1 MISTSD
7 LYSIVKELGEN
18 IVINQT
24 IGDVDSEIN
33 AIFSAT
39 TDRKTKYDLWGNLAI
54 DNSNEIPSIEGAY
67 FTRAIEP
74 NSKYLIYAQEK
85 NAGYSPYLSNIHCF
99 KCTDKITLK
108 RKIKSYDEW
117 GNKVSNYQSFAD
129 NVHAYCVLQ
138 NKLDKFSSDGTFD
151 ESRYTIVIP
160 SRFML
165 SRGDRIVKTGFV
177 AGLEKLLEYEIESAE
192 TSLIE
197 KTEVGNYLYGV
208 AQYQARYIG
217 EATEDKY
224 SVTISL
230 NNCTANKNNP
240 TKVSDYNYAELT
252 FIPQT
257 GYEMPRNITV
267 TNAEYV
273 WDCVHGKLILFKAT
287 GNVSVSITAISEYQ
301 PPTLENEY
309 LTISQA

>member
-1 MISTSD
+1 MINTSD
-7 LYSIVKELGEN
+7 LYTMVKELGES
-18 IVINQT
+18 IT
-24 IGDVDSEIN
+24 ITQNMGGIESTTD
-33 AIFSAT
+33 AKFSST

-54 DNSNEIPSIEGAY
+54 DNNAEFPEIEGAY
-67 FTRAIEP
+67 ITRSIEP
-74 NSKYLIYAQEK
+74 NAKYLIYSQEQ
-85 NAGYSPYLSNIHCF
+85 NVGYPSYLSNIFCL

-117 GNKVSNYQSFAD
+117 GNKKNDYQSFAE
-129 NVHAYCVLQ
+129 NVYANCVLQ
-138 NKLDKFSSDGTFD
+138 SRLDKFSSDGTFD
-151 ESRYTIVIP
+151 ESRYNVIIP

-165 SRGDRIVKTGFV
+165 SRGDRVVKIGFV
-177 AGLEKLLEYEIESAE
+177 AGAEKLLEYEIENIE

-197 KTEVGNYLYGV
+197 KTQTDNHLYGV
-208 AQYQARYIG
+208 AQYEARYIG
-217 EATEDKY
+217 ETTDDIY
-224 SVTISL
+224 SITSTL
-230 NNCTANKNNP
+230 TNCTANANNP

-287 GNVSVSITAISEYQ
+287 GNVSISIIAINEYQ
-301 PPTLENEY
+301 LPSLSGEY
-309 LTISQA
+309 LTIAQS

>member
-1 MISTSD
+1 MISTSE

-18 IVINQT
+18 IVITQT
-24 IGDVDSEIN
+24 MGGVDSEIN
-33 AIFSAT
+33 AVFSAT

-74 NSKYLIYAQEK
+74 NAKYLIYAQEK
-85 NAGYSPYLSNIHCF
+85 NAGYSPYLSNIYCL
-99 KCTDKITLK
+99 KCTDKIILK

-117 GNKVSNYQSFAD
+117 GNKVSNYQSFAE
-129 NVHAYCVLQ
+129 NVDAYCVLQ

-151 ESRYTIVIP
+151 ESRYNIIIP

-177 AGLEKLLEYEIESAE
+177 AGLEKLLEYEIESVE

-197 KTEVGNYLYGV
+197 KTVVGNHLYGI
-208 AQYQARYIG
+208 AQYQARYIS
-217 EATEDKY
+217 ETTADIY
-224 SVTISL
+224 SITTAL
-230 NNCTANKNNP
+230 TNCTANSNNL
-240 TKVSDYNYAELT
+240 TRISDYNYVELT
-252 FIPQT
+252 FVPSI
-257 GYEMPRNITV
+257 GYEMPRNINV
-267 TNAEYV
+267 SNSEYV

-287 GNVSVSITAISEYQ
+287 GNVTVTITAISEYQ
-301 PPTLENEY
+301 PPSLSGEY
-309 LTISQA
+309 LTIAQS